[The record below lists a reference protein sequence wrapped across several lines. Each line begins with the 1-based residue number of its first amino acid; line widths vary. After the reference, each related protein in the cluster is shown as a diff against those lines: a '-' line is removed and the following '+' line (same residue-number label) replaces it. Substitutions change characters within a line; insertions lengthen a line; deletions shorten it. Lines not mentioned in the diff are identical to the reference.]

1 MTISFSQ
8 ASVADSAPVGVSHLL
23 RTAEDN
29 LLLCSPNPHNIT
41 PIYSSLMDFI
51 AVIEKSLKCE
61 PG

>member
-1 MTISFSQ
+1 M
-8 ASVADSAPVGVSHLL
+8 ADSAPVGASHLL

-29 LLLCSPNPHNIT
+29 PLLCSPSPHNIT

-51 AVIEKSLKCE
+51 AIIEKAQKLE